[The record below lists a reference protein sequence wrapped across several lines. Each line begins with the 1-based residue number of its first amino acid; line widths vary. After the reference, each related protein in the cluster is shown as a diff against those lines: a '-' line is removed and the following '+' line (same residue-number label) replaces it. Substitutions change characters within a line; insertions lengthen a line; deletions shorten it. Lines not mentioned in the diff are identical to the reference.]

1 MDEKIKK
8 LRGIGT
14 TLNAKFNIGKNGIT
28 DNVVSNIKNE
38 LKKESLVKIRILK
51 NYIEDKDKKAIAQE
65 LVDKTN
71 SRLVQFIG
79 FTVVLTRK

>member
-51 NYIEDKDKKAIAQE
+51 NYIACLFLYPSRGNLHLTTRMHRSPHQQAQ
-65 LVDKTN
+65 
-71 SRLVQFIG
+71 
-79 FTVVLTRK
+79 